1 MADIKRDISYL
12 NKDFNDFRSALINY
26 SKTYF
31 PKTYTDFSPASPGMM
46 FMEQASYVGDVLSFY
61 LDNQIQENFI
71 QYAKQT
77 NNLFEL
83 SYMFGYKPKVT
94 ALSTADI
101 EVFQLVPSKTVNASF
116 IPDYDYALSFPENT
130 IVKSTGVSGTSF
142 TIEDSIDF
150 TVSSSQDATDVSVA
164 QVDGNNP
171 SYFLLKKTRKA
182 ISGDIQ
188 TTTFSF
194 GAHQEFPTVDLV
206 ANNISKILDVV
217 DSDGNVW
224 YEVDY
229 LGQDAVYDRIKNTNV
244 NNPTNIDGSEDDA
257 PYVLQLKQVQRRF
270 ATRFLDN
277 TTLQIQF
284 GSGNANDNDETLVPN
299 TANVGLGLPYEQSKL
314 TTAYSPTNFIFTNTY
329 GIAPSNTTLTVRY
342 ITGGGVTSNAE
353 ANTIT
358 NVTTS
363 NVTFLKSNLNA
374 TTAQYIFNSIATNN
388 PSAANGGGEG
398 DSIVEI
404 RENTISNFG
413 TQMRAVTADDY
424 LVRTLSL
431 PSSYGDIAKAFTQ
444 KPNNAN
450 SNTTLEIYTLS
461 YDIDKKLR
469 TPSVA
474 LKRNLKTYLNQYKM
488 LGDSITIKDGYIVNI
503 AVDFEIIT
511 LPNFNNNEVL
521 RGCLEAL
528 ITFFNIDNWQINQP
542 ILLRDISVLLDNV
555 TGVQT
560 VKRVTITNKAGTTT
574 GYSQFA
580 YDIDSATQNGVIY
593 PSIDPS
599 IFEVKFPNQ
608 DITGRVVQ
616 F

>member
-31 PKTYTDFSPASPGMM
+31 PKTYTDFSQASPGMM

-194 GAHQEFPTVDLV
+194 GSHQEFPTIDLV

-299 TANVGLGLPYEQSKL
+299 TSNVGLGLPYEQSRL